1 MSIPDGYRGPFDGA
15 TEPRTLIE
23 LLRWRALRQPG
34 KTAYLF
40 LDESGVVA
48 AQTDYATLERRA
60 SSIARRLERT
70 RARGER
76 AILLCGPGLDFHAA
90 FLGCL
95 CAGVVAVPVNS
106 PRVNRNFERLRA
118 VMADADARLILTI
131 APLLPKLR
139 LAADHLPDLQRC
151 EWIAVDEVEDDVQ
164 PWHGPPV
171 TEDTLAFLQYTS
183 GSTAT
188 PRGVRLSHANL
199 LHNARLVHRA
209 GRHGPD
215 DKYVSWLPTFHDMG
229 FMVGLL
235 QPLYAGIPA
244 VLMSPASFLQRPQR
258 WLQAIAEHRATLSG
272 GPDFAYRLCVER
284 ISPEQRA
291 DLDLRRW
298 RIAFNGAEPVRAQ
311 TMDDFVAAFAPC
323 GFEKSSFYPCYGLA
337 EATLMVS
344 GSGGGT
350 AARRGR
356 FSQSALERHRV
367 AAAGEADRD
376 AVKLVSCGRVLGG
389 QRLAIVDPRTRLRC
403 SASEVGEIWVS
414 GPSVSDGY
422 WNRPEQS
429 AELFGARLEPDGEGP
444 FLRTGD
450 LGFLADGELYVT
462 GRLKDLIIVRG
473 ANHYP
478 QDIEQTVESVHPVL
492 RSGCS
497 AAFSVEID
505 GEEQLIVVQ
514 EAERQPGIDPQELI
528 DAIRQAISQR
538 HELQAHSVVLVRKGT
553 IAKTS
558 SGKIQRHA
566 CKAAFVDGRL
576 REIARDSLQTH
587 DAAPEASL
595 ILRTLQ
601 SIPAASRQPPLEVY
615 LREQAS
621 RLLKIPA
628 RRLAHDLP
636 LSAFGLD
643 SLNAIEFKNAVER
656 DLRVP
661 LALSTLFEDGTISD
675 LARELAPALDAPPAM
690 QAQAAEGSPPE
701 SPESG
706 APLSCMQQSLWL
718 THQLAPS
725 SPAYNVALAVRIDDA
740 IDRAALRDALQD
752 VVDRHAALR
761 TVFVA
766 TADGPRQIVRERR
779 DAWFEATDGAAERM
793 DEALIALAYQPF
805 DLSVG
810 PLFRAALFTRSARDH
825 TLLLMAHHLVT
836 DGRSMWILLEQTLS
850 LYQERRAG
858 RPSAALQPARDY
870 ADFVRWQ
877 AQTLAGPQGEAS
889 WSYWR
894 AELQE
899 LPVLDFPMASRRPPV
914 RTFSGAELRFDVGLA
929 LAQSLRDL
937 ATSHRTTLYTVLL
950 SAFQV
955 LLHRYSGARDLVVGS
970 PVQARPGADFE
981 GVAGCF
987 FNVVALR
994 CDLHANP
1001 RFGELLAQN
1010 RRKVLGALEHQDYPS
1025 HLLAQKLQAE
1035 RDPSRSPLFQATF
1048 LLQKPVPVADGAPL
1062 SLQQGAKARIG
1073 GVTFALEPVER
1084 RFARNDLELEIL
1096 EAQDGLLG
1104 SLQYNTDL
1112 FQRGDM
1118 QRLIGHYQQ
1127 LLSSIVADPR
1137 QRVSQ
1142 LPMSPQA
1149 ERQRV
1154 LEQWSQGTG
1163 GYSQAS
1169 TVDAL
1174 FAAQAARTPEKIAAV
1189 HAGASRTFAQINDE
1203 AERLATLIERLSSH
1217 DPK

>member
-1 MSIPDGYRGPFDGA
+1 MPTSILEGYRGPFDGA
-15 TEPRTLIE
+15 SEPRTLIE
-23 LLRWRALRQPG
+23 LLQRRALQQPDEA
-34 KTAYLF
+34 AYMF
-40 LDESGVVA
+40 LDESGAVA
-48 AQTDYATLERRA
+48 AQIGYEALERRA
-60 SSIARRLERT
+60 RSIARRLERT
-70 RARGER
+70 QASGER
-76 AILLCGPGLDFHAA
+76 AMLLCGPGLDFHAA

-95 CAGVVAVPVNS
+95 YAGVVAVPVNL

-118 VMADADARLILTI
+118 VIADADVRLILTT
-131 APLLPKLR
+131 APLLPKLEI
-139 LAADHLPDLQRC
+139 AADQLPDLKRC
-151 EWIAVDEVEDDVQ
+151 EWIAVDEVEDDTR
-164 PWHGPPV
+164 PWQGPSA

-209 GRHGPD
+209 GRHAPG

-244 VLMSPASFLQRPQR
+244 VLMSPASFLQHPKR
-258 WLQAIAEHRATLSG
+258 WLQAIAEHGATLSG

-323 GFEKSSFYPCYGLA
+323 GFDASSFYPCYGLA

-344 GSGGGT
+344 GSGGEKV
-350 AARRGR
+350 AQRRS

-367 AAAGEADRD
+367 AESGLKDRD
-376 AVKLVSCGRVLGG
+376 AATLVSCGRVLGG
-389 QRLAIVDPRTRLRC
+389 QRLAIVDPHSCRRC
-403 SASEVGEIWVS
+403 GAGEVGEIWVS

-422 WNRPEQS
+422 WNRPEHN
-429 AELFGARLEPDGEGP
+429 AELFGARLEPEGEGP

-450 LGFLADGELYVT
+450 LGFLADSELYVT

-478 QDIEQTVESVHPVL
+478 QDIEQTVESVHPSL
-492 RSGCS
+492 RYGCA
-497 AAFSVEID
+497 AAFSVEIG
-505 GEEQLIVVQ
+505 GEEQLVVVQ
-514 EAERQPGIDPQELI
+514 EAERREGLDPQALI

-538 HELQAHSVVLVRKGT
+538 HELQTHSVVLVRKGT

-576 REIARDSLQTH
+576 REIARDSLQAH
-587 DAAPEASL
+587 DATPEASL
-595 ILRTLQ
+595 ILKTLR

-615 LREQAS
+615 LQEQAS
-621 RLLKIPA
+621 RLLKIPS

-636 LSAFGLD
+636 LSTFGLD
-643 SLNAIEFKNAVER
+643 SLNAIEFKNTVEC

-661 LALSTLFEDGTISD
+661 IALSQLFEDATISD
-675 LARELAPALDAPPAM
+675 LARELAQALDAPAAV
-690 QAQAAEGSPPE
+690 QAQAAQASPPE

-706 APLSCMQQSLWL
+706 VPLSYMQQSLWL
-718 THQLAPS
+718 THQLAPA
-725 SPAYNVALAVRIDDA
+725 SPAYNVALAVRIDEA
-740 IDRAALRDALQD
+740 IDCEALRGAVQD
-752 VVDRHAALR
+752 VVDRHGTLR
-761 TVFVA
+761 AVFVA
-766 TADGPRQIVRERR
+766 TADGPRQIVRERQ
-779 DAWFEATDGAAERM
+779 EAQFDTAEGAAERM
-793 DEALIALAYQPF
+793 DEALIALAHQPF
-805 DLSVG
+805 DLSEG
-810 PLFRAALFTRSARDH
+810 PVFRAALFTRSVRDH
-825 TLLLMAHHLVT
+825 TLLLMAHHVVT
-836 DGRSMWILLEQTLS
+836 DGRSMWMLLEETLS
-850 LYQERRAG
+850 FYQARMAG
-858 RPSAALQPARDY
+858 RNSAALRPSSDY

-877 AQTLAGPQGEAS
+877 AQTLAGPRGEAS

-894 AELQE
+894 DELE
-899 LPVLDFPMASRRPPV
+899 NLPVLDFPMASRRPPV
-914 RTFSGAELRFDVGLA
+914 RTFSGAELRFDVGPE
-929 LAQSLRDL
+929 LAQALRDL
-937 ATSHRTTLYTVLL
+937 AMSNRTTLYAVLL

-955 LLHRYSGARDLVVGS
+955 LLHRYTGARDLVVGS
-970 PVQARPGADFE
+970 PVQARPGAEFE

-994 CDLHANP
+994 CDLGADP
-1001 RFGELLAQN
+1001 RFSELLAQN

-1025 HLLAQKLQAE
+1025 HLLAQKLESE

-1048 LLQKPVPVADGAPL
+1048 LLQKPMLVAEGAPL
-1062 SLQQGAKARIG
+1062 SLQQGAKARVG
-1073 GVTFALEPVER
+1073 GLEFALVPVER

-1118 QRLIGHYQQ
+1118 QRLSAHYRQ
-1127 LLSSIVADPR
+1127 LLLAIVADPR

-1142 LPMSPQA
+1142 LPMSHEA
-1149 ERQRV
+1149 ERQRI
-1154 LEQWSQGTG
+1154 LGQWSQGEG
-1163 GYSQAS
+1163 GYVQAI

-1174 FAAQAARTPEKIAAV
+1174 FATQAARTPEKVAAV
-1189 HAGASRTFAQINDE
+1189 HAGASRTFAQFNDE
-1203 AERLATLIERLSSH
+1203 AERLATLIERLSS
-1217 DPK
+1217 